1 MTHFGTRCTH
11 VQNIESAV
19 PELRETGVLSAA
31 GLSQSSGGSPE
42 PARYSGSELREKIMM
57 NSRPSRL
64 LIVDD
69 NEMNRDM
76 FARRLERK
84 GYVVGLA
91 ENAKELLTRVKQDAV
106 DLVLLDIEM
115 PEISGLDALQE
126 LRQRYSA
133 AELPIIMVTGKAQSD
148 DIVKALDLGAN
159 DYLTKPIDF
168 PVAVARIGTQLSHK
182 HAQEALKES
191 EERYALAAL
200 GSNDGLWDWN
210 LLSNVVHFSPR
221 WKAMLGYQEDE
232 IGDTPEQWFER
243 IHDADRER
251 VKEEI
256 AAHQKG
262 LTPHFESEHRV
273 VHKDGSFHWMLS
285 RGVAVHDASGN
296 ASRMA
301 GSQTDITEGKVS
313 DPLTGLPNR
322 LLFIDRVGRLVKHM
336 KRRKDHLF
344 AVLFL
349 DLDGFKMINDSMGHL
364 IGDQLLLGVA
374 NRLEKC
380 LRSTD
385 TVARLGETFTV
396 ARLGGDEF
404 TVLLDDIK
412 DPGDAKSAADR
423 MMKALAS
430 PFILGGKEVFTS
442 VSIGIALS
450 NSAYEQPEE
459 ILRDADT
466 AMYRA
471 KSLGK
476 ARYEVFDADM
486 RASVMARLQLETDLR
501 RALERGEFRN
511 FYQPIVALVSGE
523 IAGFEALLRWQH
535 PTRGLLAPSEFIP
548 VAEETGLIRELGWWN
563 LREAC
568 RQITE
573 WRAGLIA
580 HRHLTISVNLSAKQF
595 LQPNLVEDIRKL
607 LVELA
612 LPAEA
617 LKLEITES
625 TVMADPSGAVEMLQ
639 QIKDLGIRLAIDDF
653 GTGYSSLSYLHRFP
667 LDTLKIDRSF
677 ISVMEENGEGMEIA
691 RSILPMA
698 NHLRLDVVAE
708 GVETIQQVA
717 LLKRLECKYGQ
728 GYYFSRPLSAEGIAA
743 LLAGDLAW
751 QTCGQ
756 AK

>member
-1 MTHFGTRCTH
+1 MT
-11 VQNIESAV
+11 A
-19 PELRETGVLSAA
+19 
-31 GLSQSSGGSPE
+31 
-42 PARYSGSELREKIMM
+42 
-57 NSRPSRL
+57 RPSRL

-69 NEMNRDM
+69 NDMNRDM
-76 FARRLERK
+76 LARRLERK
-84 GYVVGLA
+84 GYEISVA
-91 ENAKELLTRVKQDAV
+91 ESARDLLQRVKKDGT

-115 PEISGLDALQE
+115 PEISGLDALAA
-126 LRQRYSA
+126 LREAYSSI
-133 AELPIIMVTGKAQSD
+133 ELPVIMVTAKNQSD
-148 DIVKALDLGAN
+148 DIVRALDLGAN

-168 PVAVARIGTQLSHK
+168 PVAVARIGSQLSHK
-182 HAQEALKES
+182 KAQEALRES
-191 EERYALAAL
+191 EERYALAAR

-210 LLSNVVHFSPR
+210 VLTNVVHFSPR
-221 WKAMLGYQEDE
+221 WKAMVGCNESE
-232 IGDTPEQWFER
+232 IGDKPEEWFDR

-251 VKEEI
+251 VKQEI
-256 AAHQKG
+256 AAHQSG
-262 LTPHFESEHRV
+262 LTPHFESEHRML
-273 VHKDGSFHWMLS
+273 HKDGSFRWMLS
-285 RGVAVHDASGN
+285 RGLAVHDASGKTL
-296 ASRMA
+296 RMA

-322 LLFIDRVGRLVKHM
+322 LLFIDRLGRIIKHA

-349 DLDGFKMINDSMGHL
+349 DLDGFKMINDSVGHL
-364 IGDQLLLGVA
+364 VGDQLLLGVA

-404 TVLLDDIK
+404 TVLLDDLK
-412 DPGDAKSAADR
+412 DASDAKTAAER
-423 MMKALAS
+423 LMKALAA
-430 PFILGGKEVFTS
+430 PFVLGGKEVFTS

-450 NSAYEQPEE
+450 NPAYEHPDE

-501 RALERGEFRN
+501 RAIEREEFRN
-511 FYQPIVALVSGE
+511 FYQPIVSLASGK
-523 IAGFEALLRWQH
+523 IAGFEALLRWEH
-535 PTRGLLAPSEFIP
+535 PTRGLLGPEEFIP

-568 RQITE
+568 RQITD
-573 WRAGLIA
+573 WKAQPDA
-580 HRHLTISVNLSAKQF
+580 DPDLTISVNLSVKQF
-595 LQPNLVEDIRKL
+595 LQPNLVTDIKSL
-607 LVELA
+607 LREFA
-612 LPAEA
+612 FPPES

-625 TVMADPSGAVEMLQ
+625 TVMGDPLAAVEMLL
-639 QIKDLGIRLAIDDF
+639 QIKALGIRLAIDDF

-677 ISVMEENGEGMEIA
+677 ISGICDGGEGMEIA
-691 RSILPMA
+691 RTIMPLAS
-698 NHLRLDVVAE
+698 NLRLDVVAE
-708 GVETIQQVA
+708 GVETLEQVA
-717 LLKRLECKYGQ
+717 FLRKLQCKFAQ
-728 GYYFSRPLSAEGIAA
+728 GFYFSKPLAAEEAGA
-743 LLAGDLAW
+743 LLVGQPAW
-751 QTCGQ
+751 
-756 AK
+756 K

>member
-1 MTHFGTRCTH
+1 
-11 VQNIESAV
+11 
-19 PELRETGVLSAA
+19 
-31 GLSQSSGGSPE
+31 
-42 PARYSGSELREKIMM
+42 MM
-57 NSRPSRL
+57 NARQSRL

-76 FARRLERK
+76 LARRLARK
-84 GYVVGLA
+84 GYVIGLA
-91 ENAKELLTRVKQDAV
+91 ENAQDLLQRVKQDVV

-115 PEISGLDALQE
+115 PDISGLDALKA
-126 LRQRYSA
+126 LREQYSP
-133 AELPIIMVTGKAQSD
+133 AELPIIMVTAKTQSE
-148 DIVKALDLGAN
+148 DIVRALDLGAN

-168 PVAVARIGTQLSHK
+168 AVAVARIGTQLSHK
-182 HAQEALKES
+182 KAQEALKES
-191 EERYALAAL
+191 EERYALAAR

-210 LLSNVVHFSPR
+210 LSANVVHFSPR
-221 WKAMLGYQEDE
+221 WKAMLGYQEGE
-232 IGDTPEQWFER
+232 IGERPEEWFDR

-251 VKEEI
+251 VKKEI

-273 VHKDGSFHWMLS
+273 LHKDGSFRWMLS

-296 ASRMA
+296 ALRMA

-322 LLFIDRVGRLVKHM
+322 LLFIDRVGRLIKHT
-336 KRRKDHLF
+336 KRRKDQLF

-349 DLDGFKMINDSMGHL
+349 DLDGFKMVNDSMGHL

-412 DPGDAKSAADR
+412 DPSDAKRAADR

-430 PFILGGKEVFTS
+430 PFLLGGKEVFTS
-442 VSIGIALS
+442 VSIGIALG
-450 NSAYEQPEE
+450 NSAYEQPED

-486 RASVMARLQLETDLR
+486 RASVMARLQLETDLH
-501 RALERGEFRN
+501 RALERGELRN
-511 FYQPIVALVSGE
+511 FYQPIVALASGE

-535 PTRGLLAPSEFIP
+535 PTRGLLGPIEFIP

-568 RQITE
+568 RQISE
-573 WRAGLIA
+573 WRGGLIA
-580 HRHLTISVNLSAKQF
+580 QRRLTISVNLSAKQF

-607 LVELA
+607 LTELA
-612 LPAEA
+612 LPPEA

-625 TVMADPSGAVEMLQ
+625 TVMADPTAAVEMLQ
-639 QIKDLGIRLAIDDF
+639 QIKSLGIRLAIDDF

-677 ISVMEENGEGMEIA
+677 ISGMGDDGEGMEIA
-691 RSILPMA
+691 RTILPMA
-698 NHLRLDVVAE
+698 NNLRLDVVAE
-708 GVETIQQVA
+708 GVETVQQVA
-717 LLKRLECKYGQ
+717 MLKKLECKYGQ
-728 GYYFSRPLSAEGIAA
+728 GYYFSRPLSAEGTTA
-743 LLAGDLAW
+743 LLAGDLTW
-751 QTCGQ
+751 QACEQT
-756 AK
+756 K

>member
-1 MTHFGTRCTH
+1 MT
-11 VQNIESAV
+11 
-19 PELRETGVLSAA
+19 
-31 GLSQSSGGSPE
+31 
-42 PARYSGSELREKIMM
+42 

-76 FARRLERK
+76 LARRLARK

-91 ENAKELLTRVKQDAV
+91 GSAKELLERVKQDVV
-106 DLVLLDIEM
+106 DLVLLDVEM
-115 PEISGLDALQE
+115 PDVSGLDALQK

-133 AELPIIMVTGKAQSD
+133 AELPIIMVTAKAQSD

-168 PVAVARIGTQLSHK
+168 PVAVARIGTQLSHR

-191 EERYALAAL
+191 EERYALAAR

-210 LLSNVVHFSPR
+210 LSANVVHFSPR
-221 WKAMLGYQEDE
+221 WKAMLGDQEGE
-232 IGDTPEQWFER
+232 IGDRPEEWFER

-273 VHKDGSFHWMLS
+273 LHKDGSFRWMLS
-285 RGVAVHDASGN
+285 RGVAVHDGSGN
-296 ASRMA
+296 ALRMA

-322 LLFIDRVGRLVKHM
+322 LLFIDRVGRLIKQT
-336 KRRKDHLF
+336 KRHKDQLF

-385 TVARLGETFTV
+385 TVARLGEPFTV

-404 TVLLDDIK
+404 TVLLDDIQ
-412 DPGDAKSAADR
+412 DPSDAKRAADR
-423 MMKALAS
+423 IMKSLAA
-430 PFILGGKEVFTS
+430 PFILAGKEVFTS

-450 NSAYEQPEE
+450 NSDYEQPEE

-476 ARYEVFDADM
+476 ARYEMFDADM

-523 IAGFEALLRWQH
+523 IAGFEALSRWQH
-535 PTRGLLAPSEFIP
+535 PTRGLLGPNEFIP

-568 RQITE
+568 RQISE
-573 WRAGLIA
+573 WRASSVA

-595 LQPNLVEDIRKL
+595 LQPNLVEDIRQL
-607 LVELA
+607 LLELA
-612 LPAEA
+612 LPPEA

-639 QIKDLGIRLAIDDF
+639 QIKSLGIRLAIDDF

-677 ISVMEENGEGMEIA
+677 ISTMCEGGEGMEIA
-691 RSILPMA
+691 RTILPMA
-698 NHLRLDVVAE
+698 TNLRLDVVAE
-708 GVETIQQVA
+708 GVETVQQVA
-717 LLKRLECKYGQ
+717 LLTKLQCKYAQ
-728 GYYFSRPLSAEGIAA
+728 GYYFSRPLSAEGTAA

-751 QTCGQ
+751 QAFEQTV
-756 AK
+756 

>member
-1 MTHFGTRCTH
+1 M
-11 VQNIESAV
+11 
-19 PELRETGVLSAA
+19 
-31 GLSQSSGGSPE
+31 
-42 PARYSGSELREKIMM
+42 MM
-57 NSRPSRL
+57 NGRPSRL

-76 FARRLERK
+76 LARRLARK
-84 GYVVGLA
+84 GYVIGLA
-91 ENAKELLTRVKQDAV
+91 ENAQGLLERVKREAV

-115 PEISGLDALQE
+115 PELTGLDALKT
-126 LRQRYSA
+126 LREHYSPG
-133 AELPIIMVTGKAQSD
+133 ELPIIMVTAKTQSD

-168 PVAVARIGTQLSHK
+168 PVAVARIGTQLASK
-182 HAQEALKES
+182 QAQEALKES
-191 EERYALAAL
+191 EERYALAAR

-210 LLSNVVHFSPR
+210 LSVNVVHFSPR
-221 WKAMLGYQEDE
+221 WKAMLGYQESQ
-232 IGDTPEQWFER
+232 IGDRPEEWFDR

-273 VHKDGSFHWMLS
+273 LHKDGSFRWMLS

-296 ASRMA
+296 ALRMA

-322 LLFIDRVGRLVKHM
+322 LLFIDRVGRLIKHT
-336 KRRKDHLF
+336 KRRKDQLF

-412 DPGDAKSAADR
+412 DPSDAKRAAER

-430 PFILGGKEVFTS
+430 PFKLGGKEVFTS
-442 VSIGIALS
+442 VSIGIALGS
-450 NSAYEQPEE
+450 STYQQPED

-501 RALERGEFRN
+501 HALERGEFRN
-511 FYQPIVALVSGE
+511 YYQPIVALVSGE

-535 PTRGLLAPSEFIP
+535 PTRGLLGPSEFIP

-568 RQITE
+568 RQISE
-573 WRAGLIA
+573 WRASLIA
-580 HRHLTISVNLSAKQF
+580 HPHLTISVNLSAKQF

-607 LVELA
+607 ISELA
-612 LPAEA
+612 LPPEA

-625 TVMADPSGAVEMLQ
+625 TVMADPAAAVEMLQ
-639 QIKDLGIRLAIDDF
+639 QIKSLGIQLAIDDF
-653 GTGYSSLSYLHRFP
+653 GTGYSSFSYLHRFP

-677 ISVMEENGEGMEIA
+677 ISGMGKDGEGMEIA
-691 RSILPMA
+691 RTILPMA
-698 NHLRLDVVAE
+698 NNLRLDVVAE
-708 GVETIQQVA
+708 GVETVQQVA
-717 LLKRLECKYGQ
+717 LLKKLHCKYGQ
-728 GYYFSRPLSAEGIAA
+728 GYFFSKPLSAEGTAA
-743 LLAGDLAW
+743 LLAGDLTW
-751 QTCGQ
+751 QPCEQT
-756 AK
+756 K

>member
-1 MTHFGTRCTH
+1 MTTKALPG
-11 VQNIESAV
+11 
-19 PELRETGVLSAA
+19 
-31 GLSQSSGGSPE
+31 
-42 PARYSGSELREKIMM
+42 
-57 NSRPSRL
+57 RL

-76 FARRLERK
+76 LARRLARK
-84 GYVVGLA
+84 GYVIELA
-91 ENAKELLTRVKQDAV
+91 DNAKGLLKRVQQDSV

-115 PEISGLDALQE
+115 PEISGLDALKI
-126 LRQRYSA
+126 LRQHYSA
-133 AELPIIMVTGKAQSD
+133 SELPIIMVTAKTQSD
-148 DIVKALDLGAN
+148 DIVAALDLGAN

-182 HAQEALKES
+182 QAREALKES
-191 EERYALAAL
+191 EERYALAAR

-210 LLSNVVHFSPR
+210 LPANVVHFSPR
-221 WKAMLGYQEDE
+221 WKAMLGYEEGE
-232 IGDTPEQWFER
+232 IGDKPEEWFDR

-262 LTPHFESEHRV
+262 LTPHFESEHRML
-273 VHKDGSFHWMLS
+273 HREGGFRWMLS

-296 ASRMA
+296 VVRMA

-322 LLFIDRVGRLVKHM
+322 LLFIDRVGRLVKQN
-336 KRRKDHLF
+336 KRRKDQLF
-344 AVLFL
+344 AVLFM
-349 DLDGFKMINDSMGHL
+349 DLDGFKMVNDSMGHL
-364 IGDQLLLGVA
+364 IGDQLLVGVA

-385 TVARLGETFTV
+385 TVARFGETFTV

-404 TVLLDDIK
+404 TVLLDHIR
-412 DPGDAKSAADR
+412 DPKDAKIAAER
-423 MMKALAS
+423 MMKALAL

-450 NSAYEQPEE
+450 NSSYEEPEE

-486 RASVMARLQLETDLR
+486 RARVMARLQLETDLR
-501 RALERGEFRN
+501 HALEREEFRN
-511 FYQPIVALVSGE
+511 FYQPIVKLVSGE
-523 IAGFEALLRWQH
+523 IVGFEALLRWQH
-535 PTRGLLAPSEFIP
+535 PTRGLLGPEEFIP

-568 RQITE
+568 RQISE
-573 WRAGLIA
+573 WRAAADA
-580 HRHLTISVNLSAKQF
+580 HSHLTISVNLSAKQF
-595 LQPNLVEDIRKL
+595 LQPNLVADIKKL
-607 LVELA
+607 LRELA
-612 LPAEA
+612 LTPEA

-625 TVMADPSGAVEMLQ
+625 TVMADPSAAVEMLQ
-639 QIKDLGIRLAIDDF
+639 QIKSLGIRLAIDDF

-677 ISVMEENGEGMEIA
+677 ISGMGEDGEGMEIA
-691 RSILPMA
+691 RTILPMA
-698 NHLRLDVVAE
+698 NNLRLDVVAE
-708 GVETIQQVA
+708 GVETLQQVA
-717 LLKRLECKYGQ
+717 MLKKLQCKYAQ
-728 GYYFSRPLSAEGIAA
+728 GFYFSRPLSADGIAT
-743 LLAGDLAW
+743 LLAGGPTWLACE
-751 QTCGQ
+751 QI
-756 AK
+756 K

>member
-1 MTHFGTRCTH
+1 
-11 VQNIESAV
+11 
-19 PELRETGVLSAA
+19 
-31 GLSQSSGGSPE
+31 
-42 PARYSGSELREKIMM
+42 MM

-76 FARRLERK
+76 LARRLARK

-91 ENAKELLTRVKQDAV
+91 ENAQELLKRVKQDAV

-115 PEISGLDALQE
+115 PEISGLDVLKI
-126 LRQRYSA
+126 LREQYSP
-133 AELPIIMVTGKAQSD
+133 AELPIIMVTAKSQSD
-148 DIVKALDLGAN
+148 DIVTALDLGAN

-168 PVAVARIGTQLSHK
+168 PVAVARIGTQLAHK
-182 HAQEALKES
+182 RAQEALRES
-191 EERYALAAL
+191 EERYALASR

-210 LLSNVVHFSPR
+210 LSANIVHFSPR
-221 WKAMLGYQEDE
+221 WKAMLGYEEGE
-232 IGDTPEQWFER
+232 IGDRPEEWFDR
-243 IHDADRER
+243 IHEADRER

-256 AAHQKG
+256 ATHQKG

-273 VHKDGSFHWMLS
+273 LHKEGGFRWMLS

-322 LLFIDRVGRLVKHM
+322 LLFIDRVGRLIKHT
-336 KRRKDHLF
+336 KRRKDQLF

-364 IGDQLLLGVA
+364 IGDQLLIGVA

-385 TVARLGETFTV
+385 AVTRLGETFTV
-396 ARLGGDEF
+396 GRLGGDEF

-412 DPGDAKSAADR
+412 DPSDAKRAADR
-423 MMKALAS
+423 MIKALAS

-450 NSAYEQPEE
+450 NPSYEQAED

-476 ARYEVFDADM
+476 ARHETFDADM

-501 RALERGEFRN
+501 HALDRGEFRN
-511 FYQPIVALVSGE
+511 FYQPIVDLVSGE
-523 IAGFEALLRWQH
+523 IVGFEALSRWQH
-535 PTRGLLAPSEFIP
+535 PTRGLVGPNEFIP

-573 WRAGLIA
+573 WRADSIA

-595 LQPNLVEDIRKL
+595 LQPKLVEDIRKL
-607 LVELA
+607 LRELD
-612 LPAEA
+612 LPPEA

-625 TVMADPSGAVEMLQ
+625 TMMTDPSGAVEMLQ
-639 QIKDLGIRLAIDDF
+639 QIKSLGVRLAIDDF

-667 LDTLKIDRSF
+667 LDTLKIDRYF
-677 ISVMEENGEGMEIA
+677 ISSMCEGGEGMEIA
-691 RSILPMA
+691 RTILPMA
-698 NHLRLDVVAE
+698 NNLRLDVVAE
-708 GVETIQQVA
+708 GVETVQQVA
-717 LLKRLECKYGQ
+717 LLQKLQCKYGQ
-728 GYYFSRPLSAEGIAA
+728 GYYFSRPLSAEGTTA
-743 LLAGDLAW
+743 LLARGLTW
-751 QTCGQ
+751 QACEQTV
-756 AK
+756 

>member
-1 MTHFGTRCTH
+1 
-11 VQNIESAV
+11 
-19 PELRETGVLSAA
+19 
-31 GLSQSSGGSPE
+31 
-42 PARYSGSELREKIMM
+42 M
-57 NSRPSRL
+57 NTPVSRL

-76 FARRLERK
+76 LARRLARK
-84 GYVVGLA
+84 GYVISIAENARGLA
-91 ENAKELLTRVKQDAV
+91 ERVKQEV
-106 DLVLLDIEM
+106 IDLVLLDVEM
-115 PEISGLDALQE
+115 PEISGLDALKV
-126 LRQRYSA
+126 LRDHFTP
-133 AELPIIMVTGKAQSD
+133 AELPIIMVTAKSQSD

-182 HAQEALKES
+182 QAQEALRES
-191 EERYALAAL
+191 EERYALAAR

-210 LLSNVVHFSPR
+210 LATNVVFFSPR
-221 WKAMLGYQEDE
+221 WKAMLGYSEIE
-232 IGDTPEQWFER
+232 IGDNPDEWFNR
-243 IHDADRER
+243 VHDADRER

-256 AAHQKG
+256 ATHLKG
-262 LTPHFESEHRV
+262 ATPHLESEHRML
-273 VHKDGSFHWMLS
+273 HKDGTFRWMLS
-285 RGVAVHDASGN
+285 RGLAVHGASGK
-296 ASRMA
+296 ATRMA

-322 LLFIDRVGRLVKHM
+322 LLFTDRLGRLIKHG
-336 KRRKDHLF
+336 KRRKDNLF
-344 AVLFL
+344 AVLFM

-364 IGDQLLLGVA
+364 VGDQLLVAVA

-412 DPGDAKSAADR
+412 DPTDAKSAAER
-423 MMKALAS
+423 LMKALTA
-430 PFILGGKEVFTS
+430 PFLLGGKEVFTS
-442 VSIGIALS
+442 VSIGIALG
-450 NSAYEQPEE
+450 NSSYEQPED

-476 ARYEVFDADM
+476 ARYELFDADM

-501 RALERGEFRN
+501 RALERDEFRN
-511 FYQPIVALVSGE
+511 FYQPIVDLLSGE

-535 PTRGLLAPSEFIP
+535 PTRGLLSPSEFIS

-568 RQITE
+568 RQISA
-573 WRAGLIA
+573 WRAISPA
-580 HRHLTISVNLSAKQF
+580 HKNLNVSVNLSTKQF
-595 LQPNLVEDIRKL
+595 LQPNLVEDIKKL
-607 LVELA
+607 LDELK
-612 LPAEA
+612 LSPNA

-625 TVMADPSGAVEMLQ
+625 TVMGDPSAAIEMLQ
-639 QIKDLGIRLAIDDF
+639 QIKALGIRLAIDDF

-677 ISVMEENGEGMEIA
+677 ISGTADDGGLEIA
-691 RSILPMA
+691 RTILPMA
-698 NHLRLDVVAE
+698 KNLRLDVVAE
-708 GVETIQQVA
+708 GVETLEQVA
-717 LLKRLECKYGQ
+717 LLKKLHCNYGQ
-728 GYYFSRPLSAEGIAA
+728 GFYFSRPLSAEGSSE
-743 LLAGDLAW
+743 LLAGGLKW
-751 QTCGQ
+751 EVCEQ

>member
-1 MTHFGTRCTH
+1 M
-11 VQNIESAV
+11 
-19 PELRETGVLSAA
+19 
-31 GLSQSSGGSPE
+31 
-42 PARYSGSELREKIMM
+42 MM
-57 NSRPSRL
+57 NARPSRL

-76 FARRLERK
+76 LARRLARK
-84 GYVVGLA
+84 GYVIGLA
-91 ENAKELLTRVKQDAV
+91 ENAEGLLERVKQDTV

-115 PEISGLDALQE
+115 PELSGLDALKA
-126 LRQRYSA
+126 LRERYSPG
-133 AELPIIMVTGKAQSD
+133 ELPIIMVTAKTQSD
-148 DIVKALDLGAN
+148 DIVTALDLGAN

-182 HAQEALKES
+182 QAQEALKES
-191 EERYALAAL
+191 EERYALAAR

-210 LLSNVVHFSPR
+210 LSTNVVHFSPR
-221 WKAMLGYQEDE
+221 WKAMLGYEE
-232 IGDTPEQWFER
+232 GEMGDRPEEWFDR

-273 VHKDGSFHWMLS
+273 LHKEGGFRWMLS

-296 ASRMA
+296 VLRMA

-322 LLFIDRVGRLVKHM
+322 LLFIDRVGRLVKRT
-336 KRRKDHLF
+336 KRHKDQLF
-344 AVLFL
+344 AVLFM

-364 IGDQLLLGVA
+364 VGDQLLVGVA

-385 TVARLGETFTV
+385 TVARLGESFTI

-404 TVLLDDIK
+404 TVLLDHIK
-412 DPGDAKSAADR
+412 APSDAKRAADR
-423 MMKALAS
+423 LMKAVVL
-430 PFILGGKEVFTS
+430 PFILGGREVFTS

-450 NSAYEQPEE
+450 NSTYEQAEDN
-459 ILRDADT
+459 LRDADT

-501 RALERGEFRN
+501 HALERGEFRN
-511 FYQPIVALVSGE
+511 YYQPIVALVSGE
-523 IAGFEALLRWQH
+523 IAGFEALSRWQH
-535 PTRGLLAPSEFIP
+535 PTRGLLGPSEFIP

-568 RQITE
+568 RQISE

-580 HRHLTISVNLSAKQF
+580 HSNLTISVNLSATQF
-595 LQPNLVEDIRKL
+595 LQPNLVADISKL
-607 LVELA
+607 LRELA
-612 LPAEA
+612 LPPEA

-625 TVMADPSGAVEMLQ
+625 TVMADPSAAVEMLQ
-639 QIKDLGIRLAIDDF
+639 QIKSLGILLAIDDF

-677 ISVMEENGEGMEIA
+677 ISGMGDDGEGMEIA
-691 RSILPMA
+691 RTILPMA
-698 NHLRLDVVAE
+698 NNLRLDVVAE

-717 LLKRLECKYGQ
+717 MLKKLHCKYGQ
-728 GYYFSRPLSAEGIAA
+728 GFYFSRPLSAEGIGA
-743 LLAGDLAW
+743 LLAGGLTW
-751 QTCGQ
+751 QACEQ

>member
-1 MTHFGTRCTH
+1 MT
-11 VQNIESAV
+11 
-19 PELRETGVLSAA
+19 
-31 GLSQSSGGSPE
+31 
-42 PARYSGSELREKIMM
+42 M
-57 NSRPSRL
+57 NARPSRL

-76 FARRLERK
+76 LARRLARK
-84 GYVVGLA
+84 GYVIGLA
-91 ENAKELLTRVKQDAV
+91 GNAKELLQRVKQDAV

-115 PEISGLDALQE
+115 PEISGLDALKT
-126 LRQRYSA
+126 LREHYSA
-133 AELPIIMVTGKAQSD
+133 SELPIIMVTAKSQSD
-148 DIVKALDLGAN
+148 DIVAALDLGAN

-182 HAQEALKES
+182 QAQEALKES
-191 EERYALAAL
+191 EERYALAAR

-210 LLSNVVHFSPR
+210 LSLNVVHFSPR
-221 WKAMLGYQEDE
+221 WKAMLGYQEGE
-232 IGDTPEQWFER
+232 IRANPEEWFHR

-256 AAHQKG
+256 ATHQNG

-273 VHKDGSFHWMLS
+273 LHKDGSFRWMLS
-285 RGVAVHDASGN
+285 RGVAVHDASGKVL
-296 ASRMA
+296 RMA

-322 LLFIDRVGRLVKHM
+322 LLFIDRVGRLIKHK

-344 AVLFL
+344 AVLFM

-412 DPGDAKSAADR
+412 DPSDAKRAADR
-423 MMKALAS
+423 MMKALAT

-450 NSAYEQPEE
+450 NSAYELPEE

-535 PTRGLLAPSEFIP
+535 PTRGLLGPSEFIP

-563 LREAC
+563 LRSAC
-568 RQITE
+568 RQINECRT
-573 WRAGLIA
+573 GA
-580 HRHLTISVNLSAKQF
+580 HRHLAIRVNLSAKQF
-595 LQPNLVEDIRKL
+595 LQPKLVEDIKEL
-607 LVELA
+607 LGDLA
-612 LPAEA
+612 LPPEA

-625 TVMADPSGAVEMLQ
+625 TVMGDPTAAVGMLQ
-639 QIKDLGIRLAIDDF
+639 HIKSLGIQLAIDDF

-677 ISVMEENGEGMEIA
+677 ISSMGDDGEGVEIA
-691 RSILPMA
+691 RTILPMA
-698 NHLRLDVVAE
+698 NNLRLDVVAE

-717 LLKRLECKYGQ
+717 LLKKLHCKYGQ
-728 GYYFSRPLSAEGIAA
+728 GYYFSRPLSAEGTAA
-743 LLAGDLAW
+743 LLAGDVTLP
-751 QTCGQ
+751 TVPPND
-756 AK
+756 

>member
-1 MTHFGTRCTH
+1 MNTHK
-11 VQNIESAV
+11 N
-19 PELRETGVLSAA
+19 
-31 GLSQSSGGSPE
+31 
-42 PARYSGSELREKIMM
+42 
-57 NSRPSRL
+57 RL
-64 LIVDD
+64 LIVED

-76 FARRLERK
+76 LARRLARK
-84 GYVVGLA
+84 GYEIALA
-91 ENAKELLTRVKQDAV
+91 ENARQLLQRVEQDGV

-115 PEISGLDALQE
+115 PEISGLDALKI
-126 LRQRYSA
+126 LREAYTPI
-133 AELPIIMVTGKAQSD
+133 ELPVIMVTAKNQSE
-148 DIVKALDLGAN
+148 DIVKALDMGAN

-182 HAQEALKES
+182 RAQEALRES
-191 EERYALAAL
+191 EERYALAAQ
-200 GSNDGLWDWN
+200 GANDGLWDWN
-210 LLSNVVHFSPR
+210 VLTNFVHYSPR
-221 WKAMLGYQEDE
+221 WKAMLGCQEGE
-232 IGDTPEQWFER
+232 VGGTPEKWFDR
-243 IHDADRER
+243 IHHADRER
-251 VKEEI
+251 FKHEI

-262 LTPHFESEHRV
+262 LTPHFESEHRML
-273 VHKDGSFHWMLS
+273 HKDGSFRWMLS
-285 RGVAVHDASGN
+285 RGLAVRDASGKTL
-296 ASRMA
+296 RMA

-322 LLFIDRVGRLVKHM
+322 LLFIDRLGRVIKHA

-349 DLDGFKMINDSMGHL
+349 DLDGFKMINDSVGHL

-380 LRSTD
+380 LRATD
-385 TVARLGETFTV
+385 TVARLGESFTV

-404 TVLLDDIK
+404 TVLLDDLK
-412 DPGDAKSAADR
+412 DPNDAKRAAER
-423 MMKALAS
+423 LMKALTA
-430 PFILGGKEVFTS
+430 PFVLGGKEVFTS

-450 NSAYEQPEE
+450 NPAYENPED

-486 RASVMARLQLETDLR
+486 RAGVMARLQLETDLR
-501 RALERGEFRN
+501 RALERGEFQN
-511 FYQPIVALVSGE
+511 FYQPIVALDSGE

-607 LVELA
+607 LDELA

-625 TVMADPSGAVEMLQ
+625 TVMADPSAAVEMLQ
-639 QIKDLGIRLAIDDF
+639 QIKSLGIRLAIDDF

-698 NHLRLDVVAE
+698 NNLRLDVVAE
-708 GVETIQQVA
+708 GVETIQQVT